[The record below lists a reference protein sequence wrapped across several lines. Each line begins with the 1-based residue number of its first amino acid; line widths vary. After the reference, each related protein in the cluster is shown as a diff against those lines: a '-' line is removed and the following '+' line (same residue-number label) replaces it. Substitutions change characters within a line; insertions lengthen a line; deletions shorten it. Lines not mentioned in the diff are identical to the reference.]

1 MYGNFY
7 PQMPQN
13 PYMQAVQPQKQE
25 VIKVNGENGARAY
38 QMPPNSS
45 ALLLD
50 ESGQLVWLVVS
61 DGACYKS
68 IGAYD
73 ITPHEEA
80 SAPDYSTLE
89 QRIARL
95 EETINAYTAN
105 STNARTERNI
115 TTDSTAP
122 KNCKPTQKYERPAST
137 YESVSSGEQS
147 RNG

>member
-1 MYGNFY
+1 MYGNFF

-25 VIKVNGENGARAY
+25 VVKVNGENGARTY

-50 ESGQLVWLVVS
+50 ESGQIVWLVVT
-61 DGACYKS
+61 DGAGYKS
-68 IGAYD
+68 VGAYD

-80 SAPDYSTLE
+80 PAPDYSTLE

-105 STNARTERNI
+105 STNARTEPSERSNGADKAHKRYDAYD
-115 TTDSTAP
+115 TERKQSFNGNAGAD
-122 KNCKPTQKYERPAST
+122 KP
-137 YESVSSGEQS
+137 
-147 RNG
+147 